1 MFGLPASVTVPYP
14 QVSYTALALCR
25 SSVYGQF
32 QKNVRIKI
40 FAVRQA
46 FFFPIFAALR
56 RMSRII
62 HIFLPKD
69 TKKVLYKFAF
79 FLYNISAP
87 KEMPS
92 KGCFSGEGQRG
103 KRHEQTRTRILFP
116 KINSFDAFPR
126 KECAAAE
133 TLQHFAAYAAAS
145 VERKV
150 HYHEGHD
157 YRQKH

>member
-1 MFGLPASVTVPYP
+1 MFGLPASVTGPYP

-32 QKNVRIKI
+32 QKMSVLRFLQSGRRFFSHFCG
-40 FAVRQA
+40 FAENEPNNSH
-46 FFFPIFAALR
+46 FFAKR
-56 RMSRII
+56 Y
-62 HIFLPKD
+62 
-69 TKKVLYKFAF
+69 KKVLYKFAF

>member
-1 MFGLPASVTVPYP
+1 MFGLPASVTGPYP

-32 QKNVRIKI
+32 QKNVRIK
-40 FAVRQA
+40 
-46 FFFPIFAALR
+46 
-56 RMSRII
+56 
-62 HIFLPKD
+62 IFLPKD

-126 KECAAAE
+126 KECAAAK

>member
-1 MFGLPASVTVPYP
+1 MGNFKKMSVLRFL
-14 QVSYTALALCR
+14 QSGR
-25 SSVYGQF
+25 
-32 QKNVRIKI
+32 R
-40 FAVRQA
+40 
-46 FFFPIFAALR
+46 FFPIFAALR

>member
-1 MFGLPASVTVPYP
+1 MFGLPASVTGPYP

-40 FAVRQA
+40 LQSGRRFSSHFCGFAENE
-46 FFFPIFAALR
+46 PNN
-56 RMSRII
+56 S
-62 HIFLPKD
+62 HFLPKD